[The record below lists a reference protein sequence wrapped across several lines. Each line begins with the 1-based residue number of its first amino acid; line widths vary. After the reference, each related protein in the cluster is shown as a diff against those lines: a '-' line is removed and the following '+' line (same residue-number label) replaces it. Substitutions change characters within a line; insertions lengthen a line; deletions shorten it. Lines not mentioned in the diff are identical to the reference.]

1 MLRSRNQNTFFL
13 QAGGVTY
20 ASHVMANGFNLKVVQ
35 VTAAEDNAGSGG
47 GREDP
52 EGNIGAAMQP
62 YAFAL
67 HWSPNCL
74 FKWQVI
80 PSKQIT
86 PFAPS
91 NYVVFLPHIVVLPT

>member
-1 MLRSRNQNTFFL
+1 MLRGRNQNAFFL
-13 QAGGVTY
+13 QAGGVTN
-20 ASHVMANGFNLKVVQ
+20 AGHVATNGFNLKTVQ
-35 VTAAEDNAGSGG
+35 IAAAENNAGSGSS
-47 GREDP
+47 REDP
-52 EGNIGAAMQP
+52 ERHISTAMQP

-80 PSKQIT
+80 PGKQIT

-91 NYVVFLPHIVVLPT
+91 SHVVFLQHIVALLT